1 MGFGAGICA
10 GSWFTITQAYSLQYN
25 AQNTQG
31 VALGFYMPAL
41 QAENRCEGG
50 FGLEFLVVVVEV
62 GLRAAKIAA
71 FQRAAL
77 RICPTG

>member
-25 AQNTQG
+25 GQTTQG

-41 QAENRCEGG
+41 QAENM
-50 FGLEFLVVVVEV
+50 
-62 GLRAAKIAA
+62 
-71 FQRAAL
+71 Q
-77 RICPTG
+77 